1 MAIRNIFKDGE
12 PVLRR
17 KAREVKDFDERL
29 AELLDDM
36 KETLD
41 LADGVGLA
49 APQVGI
55 SKRVIIVDTPD
66 EGFFE
71 FINPEIVE
79 SKGKQV
85 LPEGCLS
92 VDKSENCYVQRP
104 MTVKVKGF
112 DRNGQPITAVAKG
125 LAARAFSH
133 EIDHLNGILFYDKK
147 VDPPKRAAKN
157 EDIIDEE

>member
-17 KAREVKDFDERL
+17 RAREVNDFDTRL
-29 AELLDDM
+29 SELLDDM
-36 KETLD
+36 KETLE

-66 EGFFE
+66 DGYFE
-71 FINPEIVE
+71 FINPEIVYA
-79 SKGKQV
+79 KGKQV
-85 LPEGCLS
+85 MPEGCLS
-92 VDKSENCYVQRP
+92 VNKEENCYVQRP
-104 MTVKVKGF
+104 MTVKVSGF
-112 DRNGQPITAVAKG
+112 DRKGTPITVTAKG
-125 LAARAFSH
+125 LTARAFCH

-147 VDPPKRAAKN
+147 VDPPKSESKN
-157 EDIIDEE
+157 NDLDN